1 MKIKVDTKDHKIKLL
16 RYTYN
21 SETKRTDKKL
31 LAVFN
36 RFGHPSPEQLEKLT
50 DAEKKEL
57 DAFFAEERAKEDEKS
72 RQRALSALPDH
83 IQRAV
88 GVIEA
93 GEAGAMLASQ
103 NYIDKLLDSLDA
115 LKRELRKNE
124 IKVTRKKSGRSRK
137 PENQPDMF

>member
-31 LAVFN
+31 LAVLN
-36 RFGHPSPEQLEKLT
+36 RYGRPSEAQLEKLT

-57 DAFFAEERAKEDEKS
+57 DAFFAEERAKEDEKA
-72 RQRALSALPDH
+72 RQRALSVLPSH
-83 IQRAV
+83 IQHAV
-88 GVIEA
+88 EVIAA

-115 LKRELRKNE
+115 LKKELRKND
-124 IKVTRKKSGRSRK
+124 IKVTRSKKK
-137 PENQPDMF
+137 VTTHKQQLDMY